1 MVPADSLVAFVIA
14 AAVIIVVPGPGV
26 LFIIGRSLA
35 LGRVGGLV
43 SVLGGALGQVPL
55 VVLVAF
61 GVGTIVAS
69 SPPLFLAVRI
79 AGSAYLVYLGVQ
91 AIRHRRRQASTDAAT
106 LPPAS
111 RWRQLGEGFVVG
123 VTNPKTIAFF
133 VAVLPQFV
141 APAAGSVQLQLH
153 RSRRRRDE
161 LRQYGDE
168 EGDGLGVRDADD
180 EALAEL
186 PPPRRGREGRGI
198 RRRLPP
204 PMTDRLHAEVDEV
217 GGARDAHREEQRRR
231 RGHDRSHAERDE
243 DDERNL
249 AERAAEHAHEAADA
263 TERERASDD
272 EQHPGA
278 RHHDD
283 DGRRDDERH
292 EAVGGNH
299 PHSVM
304 AAASARRPTLEP

>member
-1 MVPADSLVAFVIA
+1 VRVVPADSLVAFVIA

-91 AIRHRRRQASTDAAT
+91 AIRHRRLQASTDAAT

-141 APAAGSVQLQLH
+141 APAAGSVQLQLLELGLVFVAMAVLSDAVWALVAAGARAWFG
-153 RSRRRRDE
+153 RSPRRIQT
-161 LRQYGDE
+161 LTATG
-168 EGDGLGVRDADD
+168 GAIIIVLGV
-180 EALAEL
+180 ALL
-186 PPPRRGREGRGI
+186 F
-198 RRRLPP
+198 
-204 PMTDRLHAEVDEV
+204 V
-217 GGARDAHREEQRRR
+217 GGH
-231 RGHDRSHAERDE
+231 
-243 DDERNL
+243 
-249 AERAAEHAHEAADA
+249 
-263 TERERASDD
+263 
-272 EQHPGA
+272 
-278 RHHDD
+278 
-283 DGRRDDERH
+283 
-292 EAVGGNH
+292 
-299 PHSVM
+299 
-304 AAASARRPTLEP
+304 